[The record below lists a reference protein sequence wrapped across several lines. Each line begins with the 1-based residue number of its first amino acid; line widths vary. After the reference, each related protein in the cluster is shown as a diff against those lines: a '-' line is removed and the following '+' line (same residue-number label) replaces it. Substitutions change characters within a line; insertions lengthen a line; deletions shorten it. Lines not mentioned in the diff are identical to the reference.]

1 MNTRK
6 WFAFLVIAA
15 VAAAPLLVRAAG
27 GEETTVK
34 GEVLDLACYIAN
46 DGHGKEHAGCAEKC
60 VKSGQPMGLLAKDG
74 TVYVLFA
81 DHGDSAP
88 YEKAKD
94 FAGKNVEITGAM
106 SDRAGVKGISV
117 QSVKAL

>member
-46 DGHGKEHAGCAEKC
+46 DGHGKGHAGCAEKC

-94 FAGKNVEITGAM
+94 FAGKDVEITGAM